1 MADRELA
8 RQLGVQPR
16 QIERWRSEG
25 CLQPPEWMHQRG
37 MPGSRS
43 GYPAGAAAQAAR
55 VRDLLARSPR
65 LLARPRTSFD
75 EVRIL
80 LFWEDRFVDQGK
92 LRGSYQVFLQR
103 LDGQFGPADVPLAAD
118 LARALSGVARG
129 GFGLWTSALKLAGD
143 VARPGGAGPRDR
155 VRLALT
161 VLLTALYGATLS
173 SGLPGGPDDLVAD
186 AIDNLGFGTDHRR
199 RGRPG
204 VSEPARARELMNE
217 AKPAELEQAREL
229 VKTVMAY
236 AQTLAFI
243 GSRTDRS
250 LRWPA
255 FSLVCKTVIKNTGPM
270 LPLCLPFA
278 VAARRQYGPGWDD
291 HIAGLARRAEAAA
304 SLLRALPRR
313 LHRLVRADGT
323 PVRYSS
329 RQLNTF
335 QATYSSWAEQ
345 HPDLACSSCATPM
358 TSRRRTRPG
367 RDRATRQNAPGEVTD
382 RTAGREHEPPICSA
396 AALEALPELHVHIVE
411 LWAAGSDL

>member
-43 GYPAGAAAQAAR
+43 EYPAGAAAQAAR
-55 VRDLLARSPR
+55 VRDLLAGSPR
-65 LLARPRTSFD
+65 LLAGPRTSFD

-80 LFWEDRFVDQGK
+80 LFWEGRFVDQGE
-92 LRGSYQVFLQR
+92 LRGSYQAFLQR
-103 LDGQFGPADVPLAAD
+103 LDGQFGPADVQHAAD

-161 VLLTALYGATLS
+161 VLLTALSGAPLS

-186 AIDNLGFGTDHRR
+186 AIDNLGFGTDDT
-199 RGRPG
+199 
-204 VSEPARARELMNE
+204 VAAEDLAFLNLARARELMNE

-255 FSLVCKTVIKNTGPM
+255 FSLVCKRVIKSTGSM

-345 HPDLACSSCATPM
+345 HPDLALLLLCNTDDKQASNAA
-358 TSRRRTRPG
+358 RP
-367 RDRATRQNAPGEVTD
+367 R
-382 RTAGREHEPPICSA
+382 
-396 AALEALPELHVHIVE
+396 
-411 LWAAGSDL
+411 